1 MGAYLIDN
9 QTFMHELTQEER
21 VKGATKPSLY
31 KSVANTLRKRKK
43 CSTKCFYFDTC
54 PLMAMSMSS
63 PEKKCAMKAFPER
76 IRRRFE
82 KVFLGGEDG
91 LINEITTA
99 IYTYGLEVEAMP
111 GLKGKKEFIDMLFQ
125 LHKAKFGDKKQIV
138 SDREP
143 LQINI
148 QQLNTSGTKEIPD
161 GTVKPV
167 LTAIETKR
175 IEYAEAV
182 MEDLKV
188 EDDPESL
195 FNSEKLDKIMR
206 ITEEK

>member
-1 MGAYLIDN
+1 
-9 QTFMHELTQEER
+9 MHELTQEER
-21 VKGATKPSLY
+21 SKGGSNTTIY

-43 CSTKCFYFDTC
+43 CSTRCYYFDTC

-63 PEKKCAMKAFPER
+63 PEKKCAMRAFPEK

-99 IYTYGLEVEAMP
+99 IYSYGLEVDAMP
-111 GLKGKKEFIDMLFQ
+111 GLKGKREFIDMLFQ

-138 SDREP
+138 GDREP

-148 QQLNTSGTKEIPD
+148 NQINAKEQKEIPD

-167 LTAIETKR
+167 IKAIEMKR
-175 IEYAEAV
+175 IEHAEAI
-182 MEDLKV
+182 MDELKC

-195 FNSEKLDKIMR
+195 FNSDKLDEIV
-206 ITEEK
+206 EGN